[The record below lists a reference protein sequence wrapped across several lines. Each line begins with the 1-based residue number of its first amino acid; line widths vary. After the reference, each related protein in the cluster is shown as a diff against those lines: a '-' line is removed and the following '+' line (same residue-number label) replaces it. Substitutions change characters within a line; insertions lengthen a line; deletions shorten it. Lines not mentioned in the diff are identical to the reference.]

1 MTPCHAIIVNRKISK
16 RSRKRSKRRK
26 VNIRNSIYR
35 STLFTLIIYAV
46 KRFFFFII
54 MINIGDKR
62 KSYGKFAILDSQN
75 DN

>member
-46 KRFFFFII
+46 KLFFFII